1 MYELENNSYICIMK
15 TRMGILVPCI
25 LLLMLTP
32 STACARGHA
41 DSLTL
46 QRVLAYRQCM
56 PIGTTGVHTNLYVR
70 YYLKTD
76 KRNFTLMAIP
86 SMYAIARGNRE
97 FAGESYSTVY
107 IKDNGEIDAVRQL
120 NTGTVPRHKDIMT
133 TLNKYLLPDIYGVTI
148 IDNQLLSPFNRH
160 NVGLYRYDITNL
172 TGNRAEI
179 VFRPRR
185 YNTQLVSGWAIV
197 DRGTGRVIKISFNGE
212 YDMVNFHI
220 TAEMGKAGVRSLMPK
235 TCDIDA
241 SFHFVGNKIRASFHS
256 VYDNPVFLPDTI
268 VNSHDEKMMA
278 RVRPA
283 PLPTE
288 IKKLYA
294 RHDSVRSNADTT
306 RLKKEDS
313 MWKKILWNS
322 FGDYVINRTKGNFG
336 SDRQGAFRISPILNP
351 LYLGYSGRRGITYK
365 FKINGSYKFS
375 LNSDIY
381 MAFNAG
387 YSFKQKQLYFKI
399 PIRYNYNKKRNG
411 YIGIEI
417 GNGNRITNS
426 SIVDQVK
433 HESLDSLDWD
443 NMNLDYFKDLYVK
456 FVTNYDI
463 SDKWSVQPGLVFHR
477 RSAVD
482 EAGFNIASRPVS
494 YYSLAPTM
502 QVQFRPSGWD
512 GPIIT
517 ADYERGIHAGKADM
531 EYERFEFDVSW
542 VKRFY
547 SLRSL
552 SLRLGNGFYTSK
564 SKNSYFLD
572 YSNFRDE
579 NIPGGWDDDWT
590 GEFQMLNSNWY
601 NVSEY
606 YARANVTYESPLMIL
621 SRIPYVGRLMEME
634 RIYMNVLFVEHLHPY
649 IEYGY
654 GFTNRFFSMGVFMAT
669 RNEKFEGFGCRFG
682 FELFRD
688 W

>member
-1 MYELENNSYICIMK
+1 MYICIMK
-15 TRMGILVPCI
+15 FRPGLLVTCA
-25 LLLMLTP
+25 LLIIIMP
-32 STACARGHA
+32 SAAVAKAYT

-46 QRVLAYRQCM
+46 QRVLAYRRGM
-56 PIGTTGVHTNLYVR
+56 PIETTGIHTNLYVR

-76 KRNFTLMAIP
+76 KRNFTLMTIP

-107 IKDNGEIDAVRQL
+107 IKDDGEIDAVRQL

-133 TLNKYLLPDIYGVTI
+133 TLNKYLMPDIYGVTI

-160 NVGLYRYDITNL
+160 NVELYRYDITNL
-172 TGNRAEI
+172 TGHRAEI
-179 VFRPRR
+179 VFRPKRH
-185 YNTQLVSGWAIV
+185 NTQLVSGSAIV
-197 DRGTGRVIKISFNGE
+197 DRRTGRIIKTSFNGE
-212 YDMVNFHI
+212 YDMVNFRV
-220 TAEMGKAGVRSLMPK
+220 TTEMGRKGVRSLLPK
-235 TCDIDA
+235 TCDIEA
-241 SFHFVGNKIRASFHS
+241 SFHFVGNKIKASFHS

-268 VNSHDEKMMA
+268 VNSHDSKMMA
-278 RVRPA
+278 EIRPD
-283 PLPTE
+283 PLPSH
-288 IKKLYA
+288 IRKLYA
-294 RHDSVRSNADTT
+294 RHDSTRNKADTT

-351 LYLGYSGRRGITYK
+351 LYLSYSGRRGITYK

-375 LNSDIY
+375 LNSDIS

-399 PIRYNYNKKRNG
+399 PIRFNYNKRRNG

-433 HESLDSLDWD
+433 NESLDSINWD
-443 NMNLDYFKDLYVK
+443 KMNLDYFKDLYVK
-456 FVTNYDI
+456 FITNYDI

-482 EAGFNIASRPVS
+482 EAGFKIAGRPVS

-531 EYERFEFDVSW
+531 KYERFEFDVSW

-579 NIPGGWDDDWT
+579 NIPGGWNDDWT

-634 RIYMNVLFVEHLHPY
+634 RIYMNMLFVEHLHPY

-669 RNEKFEGFGCRFG
+669 RNEKFEGFGFRFG

>member
-1 MYELENNSYICIMK
+1 
-15 TRMGILVPCI
+15 
-25 LLLMLTP
+25 
-32 STACARGHA
+32 
-41 DSLTL
+41 
-46 QRVLAYRQCM
+46 
-56 PIGTTGVHTNLYVR
+56 
-70 YYLKTD
+70 
-76 KRNFTLMAIP
+76 
-86 SMYAIARGNRE
+86 
-97 FAGESYSTVY
+97 
-107 IKDNGEIDAVRQL
+107 
-120 NTGTVPRHKDIMT
+120 
-133 TLNKYLLPDIYGVTI
+133 
-148 IDNQLLSPFNRH
+148 
-160 NVGLYRYDITNL
+160 
-172 TGNRAEI
+172 
-179 VFRPRR
+179 
-185 YNTQLVSGWAIV
+185 
-197 DRGTGRVIKISFNGE
+197 
-212 YDMVNFHI
+212 
-220 TAEMGKAGVRSLMPK
+220 MGKAGVRSLMPK

-268 VNSHDEKMMA
+268 VNSHDERLMA

-283 PLPTE
+283 PLPME
-288 IKKLYA
+288 IKELYA

-482 EAGFNIASRPVS
+482 EAGFNIAGRPVS

>member
-1 MYELENNSYICIMK
+1 
-15 TRMGILVPCI
+15 
-25 LLLMLTP
+25 
-32 STACARGHA
+32 
-41 DSLTL
+41 
-46 QRVLAYRQCM
+46 
-56 PIGTTGVHTNLYVR
+56 
-70 YYLKTD
+70 
-76 KRNFTLMAIP
+76 
-86 SMYAIARGNRE
+86 
-97 FAGESYSTVY
+97 
-107 IKDNGEIDAVRQL
+107 
-120 NTGTVPRHKDIMT
+120 
-133 TLNKYLLPDIYGVTI
+133 
-148 IDNQLLSPFNRH
+148 
-160 NVGLYRYDITNL
+160 
-172 TGNRAEI
+172 
-179 VFRPRR
+179 
-185 YNTQLVSGWAIV
+185 
-197 DRGTGRVIKISFNGE
+197 
-212 YDMVNFHI
+212 MVNFHI

-482 EAGFNIASRPVS
+482 EAGFNIAGRPVS

>member
-1 MYELENNSYICIMK
+1 
-15 TRMGILVPCI
+15 
-25 LLLMLTP
+25 
-32 STACARGHA
+32 
-41 DSLTL
+41 
-46 QRVLAYRQCM
+46 
-56 PIGTTGVHTNLYVR
+56 
-70 YYLKTD
+70 
-76 KRNFTLMAIP
+76 
-86 SMYAIARGNRE
+86 MYAIARGNRE

-294 RHDSVRSNADTT
+294 RHDSVRSYAEKK
-306 RLKKEDS
+306 RKKKEDS

-482 EAGFNIASRPVS
+482 EAGFNIAGRPVS

-502 QVQFRPSGWD
+502 QVQFRPSGWN

-564 SKNSYFLD
+564 SPNAYFLD

>member
-1 MYELENNSYICIMK
+1 MENNSYICIMK
-15 TRMGILVPCI
+15 TRMGILVTCI

-32 STACARGHA
+32 STTCARGHA

-46 QRVLAYRQCM
+46 QRVLAYRQGM
-56 PIGTTGVHTNLYVR
+56 PISTTGIHTNLYVR
-70 YYLKTD
+70 YYLKTN

-107 IKDNGEIDAVRQL
+107 IKSDGTIDAVRQL

-241 SFHFVGNKIRASFHS
+241 SFHFVGNKIKASFHS

-268 VNSHDEKMMA
+268 VNSHDERLMA

-283 PLPTE
+283 PLPME
-288 IKKLYA
+288 IKELYA

-482 EAGFNIASRPVS
+482 EAGFNIAGRPVS

-552 SLRLGNGFYTSK
+552 SIRLGNGFYTSK
-564 SKNSYFLD
+564 SPNAYFLD